1 MILEIIASIFIGTF
15 LGIITG
21 ITPGIHIN
29 LVAVLALTSFPILSN
44 YFSVLSI
51 VIVLISMAV
60 AHTFLDFI
68 PSVYLGAPNPDTA
81 LSILPAHRL
90 LLEGKGHEAVQLAT
104 IGSLFGLVITIL
116 MTPLLVI
123 SVAKFYPII
132 NLFIPYILGLA
143 SLFLILKDSN
153 RRWSLI
159 CFLLSG
165 VLGIGVFSL
174 NLKEPLLPLFSG
186 LFGVSTILTSL
197 KNNIRLPAQKIEK
210 ISIDKKE
217 TFKSLSGG
225 FIASSLVGFLPGMG
239 SAQAAILA
247 SNITGELNTR
257 GFIILLGSINTMV
270 MIISVIALYVIDRA
284 RNGVIVV
291 VSKFIETITL
301 NHLILFTGV
310 IFVVGGLATFL
321 TLYLSK
327 IFSKIIDRINYEIVN
342 MIILAFIIS
351 LVTYISG
358 LLGLF
363 VLLVSTSIG
372 LIPIIKN
379 TQRSHLMGS
388 LIIPVILYFIL

>member
-1 MILEIIASIFIGTF
+1 MILEIIISIFIGTF

-90 LLEGKGHEAVQLAT
+90 LLEGRGHEAVQLAT
-104 IGSLFGLVITIL
+104 IGSLFGLIITIL

-174 NLKEPLLPLFSG
+174 NMKEPLLPLFSG
-186 LFGVSTILTSL
+186 LFGISTILTSL
-197 KNNIRLPAQKIEK
+197 KNKIKLPAQKIEK

-217 TFKSLSGG
+217 TFKSLTGG

-257 GFIILLGSINTMV
+257 GFIILIGSINTMV
-270 MIISVIALYVIDRA
+270 MIVSVIALYVIDRA

-301 NHLILFTGV
+301 NHLILFMGV

-327 IFSKIIDRINYEIVN
+327 IFSKIIHKINYETVN

-358 LLGLF
+358 LMGLF
-363 VLLVSTSIG
+363 ILLVSTSVG
-372 LIPIIKN
+372 LIPIMKN